1 MKAIATLAILSL
13 TAAVLHAQTNAP
25 AAKAAAAAP
34 PPAAPSAFEKFTQDT
49 KKPTDWLTWDG
60 DLRVRNEYFNNA
72 ISLTDTAVGH
82 EQDVI
87 RFRGRLWATATPV
100 DGLSFNTRLSAEPR
114 EFLKPS
120 FASSFRSPP
129 ATGSGRTGMEWRYGI
144 FDILNLKWTNAFNQP
159 LSITAGRQDIMF
171 GDYYD
176 WWLVLDGTPGDG
188 SWTFF
193 LDSVRVSFDAKELK
207 TKFDL
212 IALYQS
218 ARPGDWLPTLDNSG
232 PTTSNPSGY
241 GLTEQNE
248 AGAILY
254 ASNKSLKNT
263 QIDGYFIYKGDSKEF
278 ANGDNADIYTLGAK
292 VTGTPAEHW
301 QYSVEGAYQFG
312 TKEDRI
318 LGTFAERDIR
328 AYGGKL
334 KASYLFKD
342 KLNNQVSL
350 VGEFLSGDDPN
361 TTGTD
366 EMFDVLWGRW
376 PRWSEL
382 YIYSYIMENGGKIAQ
397 LNNLGRIGPSW
408 TLSPIKNMS
417 LSVMYNALFAPEDP
431 SRQRDLNPALPGV
444 QNNLFSYDGNFRGH
458 YLQTVLKHT
467 FNKHLNAHLW
477 AEFVW
482 EGDYYAQ
489 RDMMSFLR
497 GEVYLT
503 W

>member
-13 TAAVLHAQTNAP
+13 TAVVLHAQTNAP
-25 AAKAAAAAP
+25 ATKPAAASP
-34 PPAAPSAFEKFTQDT
+34 PPAPPSAFEKFTRDM
-49 KKPTDWLTWDG
+49 KKPAPYLTWG
-60 DLRVRNEYFNNA
+60 ADLRIRNEYLNNA
-72 ISLTDTAVGH
+72 ITLTDAAVRH

-87 RFRGRLWATATPV
+87 RIRGRLWATATPV
-100 DGLSFNTRLSAEPR
+100 DGLSLNMRFSGEPR
-114 EFLKPS
+114 EWMKPS
-120 FASSFRSPP
+120 FSSNYRNQQGQVGK
-129 ATGSGRTGMEWRYGI
+129 TGLEERYGI
-144 FDILNLKWTNAFNQP
+144 FDLLNAKWTNSWV
-159 LSITAGRQDIMF
+159 SITGGRQDIMF
-171 GDYYD
+171 GDFYD

-193 LDSVRVSFDAKELK
+193 LDSVRMSIDVSEMK
-207 TKFDL
+207 TKFD
-212 IALYQS
+212 IVALYQN
-218 ARPGDWLPTLDNSG
+218 ARPDEWLPTLGTSG
-232 PTTSNPSGY
+232 PNPPSNPAGY

-248 AGAILY
+248 AGAIFY

-263 QIDGYFIYKGDSKEF
+263 QIDGYFIYKGDYKEF
-278 ANGDNADIYTLGAK
+278 ANGDNADIYTVGAK
-292 VTGTPAEHW
+292 VTGTPSKHW
-301 QYSVEGAYQFG
+301 QYSVEGAYQLG
-312 TKEDRI
+312 SKEDRI
-318 LGTFAERDIR
+318 GTIAERDIS

-334 KASYLFKD
+334 KATYLLKD

-350 VGEFLSGDDPN
+350 IGEFLSGDDPD
-361 TTGTD
+361 TTGKD
-366 EMFDVLWGRW
+366 EMFDILWGRW

-382 YIYSYIMENGGKIAQ
+382 YIYSYVMETSGKIAQ
-397 LNNLGRIGPSW
+397 LNNIGRIGPSW
-408 TLSPIKNMS
+408 SMAPVKGMS
-417 LSVMYNALFAPEDP
+417 LSVMYNALFAPQDTP
-431 SRQRDLNPALPGV
+431 TRAMNRA
-444 QNNLFSYDGNFRGH
+444 LFSRDGNFRGH

>member
-1 MKAIATLAILSL
+1 MKPLATLATLVL
-13 TAAVLHAQTNAP
+13 TAVVLQAQTNAS
-25 AAKAAAAAP
+25 ATKVSTAP
-34 PPAAPSAFEKFTQDT
+34 VPGAFEKLTQDM
-49 KKPTDWLTWDG
+49 KKPSRYLTWG
-60 DLRVRNEYFNNA
+60 ADLRIRNEYYNNA
-72 ISLTDTAVGH
+72 WSLSDTVARH

-87 RFRGRLWATATPV
+87 RFRGRVWASVNPV
-100 DGLSFNTRLSAEPR
+100 DGLSLNTRFSGEPR
-114 EFLKPS
+114 EWLKPS
-120 FASSFRSPP
+120 FV
-129 ATGSGRTGMEWRYGI
+129 GSYRGQQGLEERYGI
-144 FDILNLKWTNAFNQP
+144 FDTLNAKWTNSL

-193 LDSVRVSFDAKELK
+193 LDSVRVALDAKAIK

-212 IALYQS
+212 IALYQD
-218 ARPGDWLPTLDNSG
+218 ARPDSWLPTLGNSG
-232 PTTSNPSGY
+232 PTTRNPGGY

-254 ASNKSLKNT
+254 ASNKSLENT
-263 QIDGYFIYKGDSKEF
+263 QIDAYFIYKGDSQEF

-292 VTGTPAEHW
+292 VTGTLGKHW
-301 QYSVEGAYQFG
+301 QYSVEGAYQLG

-318 LGTFAERDIR
+318 LGTFAERDIS

-342 KLNNQVSL
+342 KLSNQVSL
-350 VGEFLSGDDPN
+350 SGEFLSGDDPSSA
-361 TTGTD
+361 GTD

-397 LNNLGRIGPSW
+397 LNNIGRFGPSW
-408 TLSPIKNMS
+408 SLSPVKGMS
-417 LSVMYNALFAPEDP
+417 LSVMYNALFAPEETP
-431 SRQRDLNPALPGV
+431 TRAVNAS
-444 QNNLFSYDGNFRGH
+444 LFSRDGNFRGH

-497 GEVYLT
+497 GEVYFT